1 MELKIEYKSTRDEAR
16 GDFSGFQPLEF
27 PTPCIGTFQGLK
39 QFRAI

>member
-1 MELKIEYKSTRDEAR
+1 MELKIGYKSTHHEAR
-16 GDFSGFQPLEF
+16 GHFSGFQPLEF